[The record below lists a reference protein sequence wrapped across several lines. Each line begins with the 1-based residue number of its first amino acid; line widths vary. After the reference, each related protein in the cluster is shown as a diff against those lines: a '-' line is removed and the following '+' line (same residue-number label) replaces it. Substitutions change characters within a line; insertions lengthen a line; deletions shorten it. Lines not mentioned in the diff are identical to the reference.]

1 MADTVRLPVRLLGSY
16 HPLGDATLILPS
28 RDIPQAT
35 MDKLNDI
42 TARVAKALAI
52 TGPFNMQVIW
62 KGDELKVIEC
72 NLRASRR
79 CVLRSRAFGEVRS
92 SCC

>member
-1 MADTVRLPVRLLGSY
+1 
-16 HPLGDATLILPS
+16 
-28 RDIPQAT
+28 
-35 MDKLNDI
+35 MDKLNDV

-79 CVLRSRAFGEVRS
+79 CACRAPPSGGARRT
-92 SCC
+92 CG